1 MKRPRVHVSC
11 RWRFPYHGREVT
23 TSVPAGPGQA
33 ADDVEHLELELWRG
47 KGKQMAKHGSGVV
60 IHVSLMYCSSE
71 IPEENST
78 VHRPRGGKETSH
90 ADGLT

>member
-11 RWRFPYHGREVT
+11 RWGFPYHGREVT

-47 KGKQMAKHGSGVV
+47 KGKHGSGAVV
-60 IHVSLMYCSSE
+60 HVSLMYCCSQ
-71 IPEENST
+71 IPEENR
-78 VHRPRGGKETSH
+78 VFRRLRGRKEATH
-90 ADGLT
+90 VDGLT